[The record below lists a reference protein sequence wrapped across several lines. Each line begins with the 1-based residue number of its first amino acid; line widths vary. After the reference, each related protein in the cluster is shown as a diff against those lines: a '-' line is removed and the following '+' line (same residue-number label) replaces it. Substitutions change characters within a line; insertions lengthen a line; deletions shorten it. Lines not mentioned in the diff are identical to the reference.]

1 MAGLYIHIPFCKSR
15 CLYCGFY
22 STTNAALMAE
32 YTDALCQEMLMR
44 KEDLHGEPIT
54 TVYLGGGTPSL
65 LSEPLIKK
73 LFLQIY
79 KVYAPA
85 REAEVTLEC
94 NPDDVTPNFI
104 TSLRQLPINRISMG
118 AQSFTERHLA
128 FAHRRH
134 RAYQIKQAV
143 QLLRMAGIRN
153 ISIDLMF
160 GFPNET
166 LKEWE
171 SDLRQAL
178 NLQTEHLSAYCL
190 TYEEGTPLYKMLL
203 ENKITEADEELSRQ
217 MYYLMIDTLT
227 AAGYEHYEISN
238 FARIGF
244 RSRHNSCYW
253 NDTPYLGLGAAAH
266 SYLNGSRMW
275 NVANINSYI
284 KQLNKGQLAIEE
296 RETLNSNMRYDDR
309 IATAL
314 RTREGIDLNALK
326 CDFGIT
332 YTQYFL
338 STAQKYIKTG
348 LLQLHENC
356 ISLTR
361 QGLFVSDGIMADL
374 MHPDTT
380 PY

>member
-22 STTNAALMAE
+22 STTNASLMAD
-32 YTDALCQEMLMR
+32 YTEALCQEMLMR
-44 KEDLHGEPIT
+44 KDELHGEPIT
-54 TVYLGGGTPSL
+54 TVYFGGGTPSL
-65 LSEPLIKK
+65 LSEPLLKK

-104 TSLRQLPINRISMG
+104 TCLRQLPVNRVSMG
-118 AQSFTERHLA
+118 AQSFSEHHLA
-128 FAHRRH
+128 FVRRRH
-134 RAYQIKQAV
+134 HAHQIEQAV
-143 QLLRMAGIRN
+143 RLLRMANIRN

-171 SDLRQAL
+171 SDLQQAL
-178 NLQTEHLSAYCL
+178 DLKTEHLSAYCL
-190 TYEEGTPLYKMLL
+190 TYERGTPLYKMLH
-203 ENKITEADEELSRQ
+203 ENKVKEADEELSRQ

-275 NVANINSYI
+275 NVANIKSYI
-284 KQLNKGQLAIEE
+284 KQLNNGQLAVEE
-296 RETLNSNMRYDDR
+296 REILDSNMHYDDR

-326 CDFGIT
+326 RDFGID
-332 YTQYFL
+332 YAQYFL
-338 STAQKYIKTG
+338 STAQKHIKAN
-348 LLQLHENC
+348 LLQLHENH

-374 MHPDTT
+374 MHPDPT